1 MKNDLERTQ
10 SLFLAAPSVSRRVNK
25 LKVAIIM
32 VNFIRRS
39 FVLFKIT
46 VNFASTFEILK
57 VDAYLI
63 ASWDKQVAESQKKKP
78 REKTPFQVDQ
88 GT

>member
-1 MKNDLERTQ
+1 MN
-10 SLFLAAPSVSRRVNK
+10 SV
-25 LKVAIIM
+25 
-32 VNFIRRS
+32 
-39 FVLFKIT
+39 T
-46 VNFASTFEILK
+46 FASTFEILK